1 MSNVSQPKGPSLYV
15 DESGVT
21 RTLTMPANI
30 VTADQKFDVPKG
42 VSRKKINSVGRKI
55 PVDLNCFKATVK
67 DIELKQVYQYD
78 VSFTPLVNLRKV
90 TEKLWNSNAVQKV
103 LKQQK
108 WVYDG
113 NKLAW

>member
-1 MSNVSQPKGPSLYV
+1 
-15 DESGVT
+15 
-21 RTLTMPANI
+21 MPANI
-30 VTADQKFDVPKG
+30 VTAAQKFDVPKG
-42 VSRKKINSVGRKI
+42 VSRKKVNSVGRKI

-67 DIELKQVYQYD
+67 NIDDKQVFQYD